1 MQQSKLNN
9 RFQAAEERISKF
21 KGKSVSKF
29 AQSAKGEEKK
39 KEKKWTEPQRNVTK
53 VHKYIILFIWSINTG
68 QLYMNKSRFMWFGV
82 PHGRNL
88 GVTSLFYQKVKS
100 WTDWKIE
107 SSSWRGHRK
116 IHSFQVWKNR
126 WTERIS
132 AYRSKNSKWFLPRE
146 PVLG

>member
-9 RFQAAEERISKF
+9 RFQSAEERISKF

-29 AQSAKGEEKK
+29 AQSAKGEKK
-39 KEKKWTEPQRNVTK
+39 KKKKNEQSLREMSRKSASISFYLYEVL
-53 VHKYIILFIWSINTG
+53 ILGS
-68 QLYMNKSRFMWFGV
+68 YMNKSRFMWFGV

-100 WTDWKIE
+100 WTDWKID